1 MPTGELPHGHSGNRF
16 DLPLHAAAVLL
27 RKVADQERNV
37 SGTFA
42 QRWDADRKYVQ
53 AIVQVAA
60 KLAILHHCF
69 EITIGRRYQPHID
82 LFRSVAAQ
90 LFKLTFLQS
99 AQELR
104 LDLDRYIS
112 YFVEK

>member
-1 MPTGELPHGHSGNRF
+1 MPAGELPHGHRRNRF

-27 RKVADQERNV
+27 REVADQERNV

-53 AIVQVAA
+53 AIVQVATE
-60 KLAILHHCF
+60 LAILHHFF
-69 EITIGRRYQPHID
+69 EIAIGGRYQSHID
-82 LFRSVAAQ
+82 LFCLVAAQ
-90 LFKLTFLQS
+90 PLKLTFLQS

-104 LDLDRYIS
+104 LDLDWYIS
-112 YFVEK
+112 HLVEK